1 MIAIIEDDR
10 GWEQYYRDLLKGYEL
25 KCFHDGLAAVKWLD
39 ETKPDLIILDI
50 LLVGPT
56 GFAVLNELR
65 SYPELDDVPIIVV
78 SSVKMSASELVKYG
92 VRAVFDKGEMM
103 PQELVKSVQAALDE
117 PRRAKNGGGLA

>member
-25 KCFHDGLAAVKWLD
+25 KCFHDGLAAAKWLD

-117 PRRAKNGGGLA
+117 PRGAKNGGGSA

>member
-10 GWEQYYRDLLKGYEL
+10 GWEQYYRDLLKGYKL

-103 PQELVKSVQAALDE
+103 PQELVKSVQAALGE
-117 PRRAKNGGGLA
+117 PRRAKNGGGSA